1 MVHIR
6 SVPTARTATANN
18 PPRRIDAKALA
29 RRRSLAEAGA
39 SEPFKSLRGCR

>member
-6 SVPTARTATANN
+6 FVPTARTATATT
-18 PPRRIDAKALA
+18 RRVDAKALA
-29 RRRSLAEAGA
+29 RRRSLAKAGG